1 MRVKRGFKARRRRN
15 RALKRV
21 EGYVAGRRR
30 IWRQAMETLRRA
42 LAYAY
47 RDRRQKKRD
56 FRRLWIARIS
66 AGSKMHGMNYSRMI
80 HGLKLAGC
88 ELNRKMLAEIAV
100 RDPDTFGALVQLAQ
114 NKIDAKA

>member
-1 MRVKRGFKARRRRN
+1 MRVKGGFKTRRRRN
-15 RALKRV
+15 RMLKRV
-21 EGYVAGRRR
+21 KGYVAGRRR

-66 AGSKMHGMNYSRMI
+66 AGSKAHGINYSRMM
-80 HGLKLAGC
+80 HGLKLANC

-100 RDPDTFGALVQLAQ
+100 RDPETFGALVQMAKEQ
-114 NKIDAKA
+114 ISNKG

>member
-1 MRVKRGFKARRRRN
+1 
-15 RALKRV
+15 
-21 EGYVAGRRR
+21 
-30 IWRQAMETLRRA
+30 
-42 LAYAY
+42 
-47 RDRRQKKRD
+47 
-56 FRRLWIARIS
+56 
-66 AGSKMHGMNYSRMI
+66 MI